1 VNQAAG
7 HPDWPTKTRSI
18 ALSRHVI
25 ECVPWQPVRYRY
37 LLHIA
42 LGPGRTGEPAGAP
55 ILTVIQKNPSLADAA
70 RSDPTAGKVEAWARR
85 HAFASVIYVN
95 LFALRSPD
103 PRAVNDVSQADAIG
117 AENDAA
123 IVRACAAADVLVA
136 AWGNPNGIDVTRYA
150 ARSAD
155 LRRRLEQAG
164 YALHHVGALTRL
176 GFPRHG
182 LHWNGDAALQRWR

>member
-1 VNQAAG
+1 MTELKSPPRV
-7 HPDWPTKTRSI
+7 
-18 ALSRHVI
+18 VV
-25 ECVPWQPVRYRY
+25 ECAPWQPACYRY

-42 LGPGRTGEPAGAP
+42 LTPSVQAAHALPV
-55 ILTVIQKNPSLADAA
+55 LTVIQKNPSLADAI

-85 HAFASVIYVN
+85 RGFAAVIYVN

-123 IVRACAAADVLVA
+123 IARACAAADVLVA
-136 AWGNPNGIDVTRYA
+136 AWGNPNGIDVMRYA

-176 GFPRHG
+176 GYPRHG